1 VTNEDNG
8 NEYDRLKAQKD
19 KMLTQEAIKTC
30 GDLCAALHK
39 QRAAEYAAAIRE
51 LTAALRKYG
60 RHDAGCMYY
69 HHGKDG
75 PCTCGLDAL
84 IEKYTTTDAEG
95 MR

>member
-1 VTNEDNG
+1 MSTADEIERMQQIAKRNSTAAD
-8 NEYDRLKAQKD
+8 KARARAD
-19 KMLTQEAIKTC
+19 VATI
-30 GDLCAALHK
+30 AALVG
-39 QRAAEYAAAIRE
+39 
-51 LTAALRKYG
+51 ALRKYG